1 MATPRRRGSG
11 GSDGEADGDGAEDFS
26 KKNSNSNTESTL
38 QSRIDALESTL
49 TVLKT
54 SALREN
60 TLRQE
65 HFTALEALF
74 EMTPRPDD
82 DRIQHLASSLNVA
95 PQAVLA
101 WFRNRR
107 VETKRSI
114 IRQRKINACG
124 TIAFLLAVVLAVL
137 YARYDP
143 AEIARARRLDARKA
157 RSSRV

>member
-1 MATPRRRGSG
+1 MATRRRGS
-11 GSDGEADGDGAEDFS
+11 DGANREADGDGADFS
-26 KKNSNSNTESTL
+26 KKNTEL
-38 QSRIDALESTL
+38 QSRIDAPESTL

-95 PQAVLA
+95 PQAVMA

-157 RSSRV
+157 RSSRVRTS